1 MYNVHTVWS
10 KKKNICC
17 FKSGANNKKKIAK
30 LNFSNFFPCLYNV
43 KVAEAKRKE
52 INVGFLKFFFATDSM
67 HHILYIHLH
76 QMDVAGSLTST
87 EKWIEALH
95 TLQYHKDKVIYSIIY
110 YAYTYMLYYSTYL
123 ILIRKRMISKS
134 HFRTISH
141 RQFRSCCL
149 YLLGYKNGV
158 ESKNWKNYI

>member
-1 MYNVHTVWS
+1 MYILSEAKRKISAVLKAEPTTT
-10 KKKNICC
+10 
-17 FKSGANNKKKIAK
+17 KKIAK

-87 EKWIEALH
+87 EK
-95 TLQYHKDKVIYSIIY
+95 
-110 YAYTYMLYYSTYL
+110 
-123 ILIRKRMISKS
+123 
-134 HFRTISH
+134 
-141 RQFRSCCL
+141 
-149 YLLGYKNGV
+149 
-158 ESKNWKNYI
+158 